1 MHPNI
6 ALNWCDTHEC
16 NYSIIIRNKFGVF
29 KIHYVWVLSAF
40 FKLQYNYDH
49 N

>member
-6 ALNWCDTHEC
+6 ALNWCGIHEC

-29 KIHYVWVLSAF
+29 KIHYVWMLRAF
-40 FKLQYNYDH
+40 FIVTI
-49 N
+49 